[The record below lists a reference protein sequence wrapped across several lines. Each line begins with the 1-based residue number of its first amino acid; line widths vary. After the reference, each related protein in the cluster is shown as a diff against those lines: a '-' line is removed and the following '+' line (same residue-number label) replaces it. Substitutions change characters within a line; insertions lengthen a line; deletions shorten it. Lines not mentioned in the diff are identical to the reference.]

1 MEVIFRE
8 ELAELIWENYYTL
21 STTAIE
27 ALQII
32 WEEYQ
37 NIANWVALEHD
48 VSERKLLETISLLIL
63 KVASMSVADRQK
75 PAMSYLPTI
84 QGR

>member
-1 MEVIFRE
+1 MEVIFPE

-21 STTAIE
+21 STNAIE

-32 WEEYQ
+32 WSEYED
-37 NIANWVALEHD
+37 IANWVALEHD
-48 VSERKLLETISLLIL
+48 VSERKLLETLSLLVM
-63 KVASMSVADRQK
+63 KVASMSVEDRQR
-75 PAMSYLPTI
+75 PAMH

>member
-21 STTAIE
+21 STTATE

-32 WEEYQ
+32 WSEYED
-37 NIANWVALEHD
+37 IANWAALEHD
-48 VSERKLLETISLLIL
+48 VAESKLLVALSLLVM
-63 KVASMSVADRQK
+63 KVASMGIEERRK
-75 PAMSYLPTI
+75 PAMS

>member
-1 MEVIFRE
+1 MEVIFKE

-32 WEEYQ
+32 WSEYED
-37 NIANWVALEHD
+37 IANWVALEHD
-48 VSERKLLETISLLIL
+48 VAESKLLVALSLLVM
-63 KVASMSVADRQK
+63 KVASMGIEERRK
-75 PAMSYLPTI
+75 PAMS
-84 QGR
+84 QSR

>member
-1 MEVIFRE
+1 VEVIFPE

-21 STTAIE
+21 STNAIE

-32 WEEYQ
+32 WSEYED
-37 NIANWVALEHD
+37 IANWVALEHD
-48 VSERKLLETISLLIL
+48 VSERKLLETLSLLVM
-63 KVASMSVADRQK
+63 KVASMSVEDRQR
-75 PAMSYLPTI
+75 PAMH